1 MTLYHILMVYPDDGQ
16 SPKDKVQK
24 TILFRNVNAVPLFKR
39 LRVFDKE
46 ANGGHRHIAASY

>member
-1 MTLYHILMVYPDDGQ
+1 MVYPDDGQ